1 MPPGARQTES
11 KAAPILTSV
20 RAYLNQKLTEAMI
33 YTDMHTRVSLYID
46 VSDDV
51 RAKKGYPRGAN
62 YHRIGKTMR
71 LVCYEFL
78 SEIPAATESD
88 SFAETQSCRRTGN
101 FPAAATGISRGH
113 C

>member
-11 KAAPILTSV
+11 KAAPMLTSV

-62 YHRIGKTMR
+62 YHRIGKTM
-71 LVCYEFL
+71 
-78 SEIPAATESD
+78 
-88 SFAETQSCRRTGN
+88 
-101 FPAAATGISRGH
+101 
-113 C
+113 